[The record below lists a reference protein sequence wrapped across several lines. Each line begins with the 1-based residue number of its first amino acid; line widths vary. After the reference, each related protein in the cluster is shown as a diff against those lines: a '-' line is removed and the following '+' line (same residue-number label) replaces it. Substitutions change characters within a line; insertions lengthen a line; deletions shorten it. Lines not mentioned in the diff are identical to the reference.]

1 MTSNQVTAKNFNASN
16 ISCTEPK
23 KNKKKRLQAYLL
35 YDYGSKN
42 SPLYL
47 ETPEALVCP
56 FGLSI
61 YEAVEDS
68 GVFSYSLP
76 MTMKSSIAS
85 EQPVVDSFL
94 KQLQELD
101 EFMVDYGIRYSKHIF
116 GKEYTES
123 HREIVR
129 EFYSPLIKE
138 QKVNADTG
146 EPYPYR
152 ISPKIKK
159 VWEDTP
165 TSTNGVPNVEVYTSS
180 EADNQPESWDSLN
193 TLLPGR
199 VSSTG
204 ILSLRPWFVNKK
216 FGLSM
221 TLLKLKVMPVERNEA
236 PRGYS
241 FSRPPVAGES
251 TTEDTVEETQ
261 ESAGATTTTE
271 TTTTETATT
280 EASASSQSVSEEE
293 VEDSDEELVD
303 EEDVEDV
310 EEAEEVEEVHVTE

>member
-1 MTSNQVTAKNFNASN
+1 MTSNQVTANNFNASN

-35 YDYGSKN
+35 YDYGDKN
-42 SPLYL
+42 RPLYL

-56 FGLSI
+56 FGLSS

-76 MTMKSSIAS
+76 MTMNSSIAS

-138 QKVNADTG
+138 PKVNADTG

-159 VWEDTP
+159 VWEETP
-165 TSTNGVPNVEVYTSS
+165 TSSNGVPNLEVYTSS
-180 EADNQPESWDSLN
+180 VDDNHPESWDDLN

-204 ILSLRPWFVNKK
+204 IISFRPWFVNKK
-216 FGLSM
+216 YGLSM

-241 FSRPPVAGES
+241 FSRPPIAGES
-251 TTEDTVEETQ
+251 STVETVEETQ
-261 ESAGATTTTE
+261 EATGA

-303 EEDVEDV
+303 EEDVEEV
-310 EEAEEVEEVHVTE
+310 EEVEEVSATE

>member
-1 MTSNQVTAKNFNASN
+1 MTSNQVTASNFNASN

-35 YDYGSKN
+35 YDYGDKN
-42 SPLYL
+42 KPLYL

-56 FGLSI
+56 FGLSS

-76 MTMKSSIAS
+76 MTMNSSIAS

-101 EFMVDYGIRYSKHIF
+101 EFMVDYGIRYSKQIF

-138 QKVNADTG
+138 PKINADTG
-146 EPYPYR
+146 EPYPHR

-159 VWEDTP
+159 VWEETP
-165 TSTNGVPNVEVYTSS
+165 TSANGTPNLEVYTSS
-180 EADNQPESWDSLN
+180 VDDNHPESWDDLN
-193 TLLPGR
+193 ALLPGR

-204 ILSLRPWFVNKK
+204 ILSFRPWFVNKK
-216 FGLSM
+216 YGLSM

-241 FSRPPVAGES
+241 FSRPPVASES
-251 TTEDTVEETQ
+251 STVVETQ
-261 ESAGATTTTE
+261 EAESAPTLPSAETGTE
-271 TTTTETATT
+271 EASV
-280 EASASSQSVSEEE
+280 EASASSQSVSEED
-293 VEDSDEELVD
+293 VEDTDEELVD
-303 EEDVEDV
+303 EEDVE
-310 EEAEEVEEVHVTE
+310 EVEEVEATE